1 MATKRVLKCLS
12 IEEKYKL
19 INEIEDGLKKKEAAE
34 KYGIPAN
41 TVSTILK
48 NRESIIASYE
58 LGSQCNKR
66 MKNPK
71 FSNVDKAVFDWFTA
85 ATNQNMLISGAILKE
100 KASEFAK
107 SFGDDDF
114 MASTGWLDK
123 WKQR

>member
-85 ATNQNMLISGAILKE
+85 ARNQNMPISGAILKE